1 MVPSRLL
8 SQYCLPERCPTSTR
22 STSAI
27 RCASASICK
36 VMKCTMAGH
45 DGLADGQVLRMD
57 TSVITALAA
66 LAGAAIGGLTSVV
79 ASWLT
84 QRSQAREQRLAHYQL
99 RRQNIYK
106 EFIELASKLYIHALQ
121 NDKRDVSALMGLYA
135 EIAKIRALSS
145 ASVVD
150 SADQIIKKA
159 SSRSRMGHFWPI
171 SISCLLF
178 CRCGH
183 VGNALAL
190 SIMSTATLRAHVVEW
205 STRPCLARQSS
216 R

>member
-1 MVPSRLL
+1 MNCACVSIRKAVRLL
-8 SQYCLPERCPTSTR
+8 R
-22 STSAI
+22 
-27 RCASASICK
+27 
-36 VMKCTMAGH
+36 AGH

-57 TSVITALAA
+57 TSIITALAA

-121 NDKRDVSALMGLYA
+121 NDKADVSALMGLYA
-135 EIAKIRALSS
+135 EIAKMRALSS

-150 SADQIIKKA
+150 SADQTVKKIINAYLEPNKTLPELRQMA
-159 SSRSRMGHFWPI
+159 DSGLIDPLRNFSEA
-171 SISCLLF
+171 
-178 CRCGH
+178 CR
-183 VGNALAL
+183 AE
-190 SIMSTATLRAHVVEW
+190 SESLRYG
-205 STRPCLARQSS
+205 PPG
-216 R
+216 